1 MGVGMKSELEISLPY
16 GMWRCAGGREVLFNR
31 AYQPLWS
38 RINGEV
44 EQASLDEWVAGIEEE
59 QFFFDD
65 ADSPLWANPGGARD
79 TRQAALARAQGAL
92 LSWGLPSV

>member
-1 MGVGMKSELEISLPY
+1 MKSELEVSLPY

-44 EQASLDEWVAGIEEE
+44 VQASPDEWVVGIEEE

-65 ADSPLWANPGGARD
+65 TDSPLWENPASPRAAR
-79 TRQAALARAQGAL
+79 RAAFARARGAL
-92 LSWGLPSV
+92 RSWGLASA